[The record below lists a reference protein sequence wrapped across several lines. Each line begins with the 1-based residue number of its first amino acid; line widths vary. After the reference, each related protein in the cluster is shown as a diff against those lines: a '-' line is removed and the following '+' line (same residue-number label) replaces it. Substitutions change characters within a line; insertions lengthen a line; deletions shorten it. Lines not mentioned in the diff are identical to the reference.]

1 MALKRNISLNCIFQM
16 FLDNGTISIGDV
28 VNSSQEDI
36 MNTILSTIH
45 HYAISKTKDGRYTTY
60 IPDATK
66 PNGRRQIR
74 RKSETELYRSL
85 LEFYGVEEEQK
96 TLTFAELFTEWI
108 QYKKRFI
115 DVKNKKK
122 SLSPS
127 TIRRYERD
135 YENYLITLPLASMAI
150 DKVTTP
156 KLQLMLAD
164 MIESNNMTEKCAG
177 NIIGYICQ
185 SFAYARRSE
194 YITKDPAETLDKQL
208 LYSLCVYTPPKT
220 DSERVLTVKET
231 VELRKAVLAQEQRH
245 PYYMPN
251 YAIELATLTGMRVG
265 ELAALRWSDIDDY
278 FIHIDYSEHR
288 YDYSDKPCE
297 LVIAEPKNGKHRLL
311 PLTDDIRTLLDKIKA
326 LSLKSEEDFLFVR
339 KDGTRY
345 TAHDISCAIDRRADE
360 AGLKASV
367 HKVRRTLSSELNTIL
382 PQKVVADML
391 GHSERVNERHY
402 NYSTAETNEKADALK
417 AVSSKVINFKLLP
430 TNKKIAESL

>member
-16 FLDNGTISIGDV
+16 FLDNGTISIDDV

-96 TLTFAELFTEWI
+96 TLTYAELFTEWI
-108 QYKKRFI
+108 EYKKRFI
-115 DVKNKKK
+115 KVKNKKK

-135 YENYLITLPLASMAI
+135 YENYIKSLPLASMAI

-164 MIESNNMTEKCAG
+164 MIESNNMTESCAG
-177 NIIGYICQ
+177 NVIGYICQ
-185 SFAYARRSE
+185 SFAFARRSD
-194 YITKDPAETLDKQL
+194 YITKDPAETLDKKL
-208 LYSLCVYTPPKT
+208 LYSLCVYTPPKA
-220 DSERVLTVKET
+220 DSERVLTLKET
-231 VELRKAVLAQEQRH
+231 AKLREAVLAQEQSH

-251 YAIELATLTGMRVG
+251 YAIELAILTGVRVG
-265 ELAALRWSDIDDY
+265 ELAALRWDDIDNY

-297 LVIAEPKNGKHRLL
+297 LVIDEPKNGRHRLL
-311 PLTDDIRTLLDKIKA
+311 PLTDDIRTLLEKIKA
-326 LSLKSEEDFLFVR
+326 LNLTSREGFLFIR

-345 TAHDISCAIDRRADE
+345 TAHDISCAINRRADE
-360 AGLKASV
+360 AGLKASI
-367 HKVRRTLSSELNTIL
+367 HKVRRTLSSQLNTVL
-382 PQKVVADML
+382 EQKDVADML

-402 NYSTAETNEKADALK
+402 NYSTAETKEKADALK

-430 TNKKIAESL
+430 TNKKIAEAL